1 MNTIRRLRRTVELRR
16 DRIPALATAALS
28 AAGLLVAIWAVTP
41 RNYWLLGI
49 FTGVLLLSLLGIA
62 LPYLTAWRSPYSD
75 LWLSWKGAV
84 RWLKPKLAGNPS
96 PLQRCGAHT
105 ITVIGV
111 ACTEIGPLFDRIVE
125 AVSSGH
131 SFRVV
136 MVNPDNAGLM
146 DILSELEHPDE
157 VRRLVQRPL
166 ADKLT
171 ELAARYGKDQSCAVE
186 ATQLFELGQ
195 RLASK
200 DFCDHS
206 ECIRVCAELWRLADR
221 MATRTPQHS
230 AASIK
235 IRYMDEL
242 PFAHQWVVNPAA
254 LLYSVY
260 AGHPGVGTDNP
271 VFCHSGIGNDL
282 EEHGDRIRRAA
293 FYAEQLIGRLGTPP
307 EEVP

>member
-1 MNTIRRLRRTVELRR
+1 MNTMRRLRWAVELRR

-28 AAGLLVAIWAVTP
+28 GGGLLVSIWAVTP

-49 FTGVLLLSLLGIA
+49 FSGVLLLSLLGIA
-62 LPYLTAWRSPYSD
+62 LPYLTAWRLPYSD

-84 RWLKPKLAGNPS
+84 RWLRPKLAGNPS
-96 PLQRCGAHT
+96 PLQGCGTDT
-105 ITVIGV
+105 ITVMGV

-131 SFRVV
+131 SFRVL
-136 MVNPDNAGLM
+136 MVNPDNSALM
-146 DILSELEHPDE
+146 DFLSELEHDDE
-157 VRRLVQRPL
+157 VKRLVQKPL
-166 ADKLT
+166 ADKLKK
-171 ELAARYGKDQSCAVE
+171 LADRYGKDQSCAAE
-186 ATQLFELGQ
+186 AAQLFELGQ

-206 ECIRVCAELWRLADR
+206 ECIRVCAELWLLAGR
-221 MATRTPQHS
+221 MAARAPQHS
-230 AASIK
+230 PALIE
-235 IRYMDEL
+235 IRYMNEL

-271 VFCHSGIGNDL
+271 VFCHSGIGDDL
-282 EEHGDRIRRAA
+282 KEHGDRIKRAA
-293 FYAEQLIGRLGTPP
+293 LYVEQLIERLDAPGN
-307 EEVP
+307 